1 MVIYINGSC
10 SRFVKFVTGLTGVFI
25 DGFLGVIE
33 CVKERL
39 ANIVVILK
47 AWSFIKG
54 LKVVRNV
61 SEVSYS

>member
-1 MVIYINGSC
+1 VVIYINGSY
-10 SRFVKFVTGLTGVFI
+10 SRSIKFVTGLISVLI
-25 DGFLGVIE
+25 DGFLGVIK

-39 ANIVVILK
+39 TNIVVILK

>member
-1 MVIYINGSC
+1 VVIYVNGSC
-10 SRFVKFVTGLTGVFI
+10 SWSVKSVTGLIGVLI
-25 DGFLGVIE
+25 NGFLGVIK

-54 LKVVRNV
+54 LKVVRNIFKV
-61 SEVSYS
+61 SCF